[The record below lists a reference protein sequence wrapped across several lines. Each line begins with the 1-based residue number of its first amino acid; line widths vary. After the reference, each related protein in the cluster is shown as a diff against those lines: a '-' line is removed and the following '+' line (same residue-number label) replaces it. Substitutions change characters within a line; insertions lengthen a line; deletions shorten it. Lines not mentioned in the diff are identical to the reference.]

1 MMNKKHCRKRGNLLE
16 EKQTTEQRVYSHLKD
31 ALLARKIAP
40 GTQLV
45 EQTVS
50 ETLKVSR
57 TPIRQ
62 AFKRLE
68 AEGLIEMVPNKGSFV
83 VHPSKSEIQAF
94 FEMRNEFE
102 HMAVRYGLKN
112 VTDKDLA
119 GLRELLKKEQ
129 ETYKSKDLKEYVRLN
144 KEFHLFLAKKSGN
157 KFLIRYMEQLLN
169 QNTVYLFLFDV
180 FYQVDA
186 GHSAR
191 AAEHGKM
198 VEAMEKKD
206 ESELHALI
214 DQHMKRSMNDL
225 RIQDSGFQPLTEIF
239 QGG

>member
-1 MMNKKHCRKRGNLLE
+1 ME